1 MEDENVKRY
10 IASMNKII
18 ASGNPKYLSYVCKEY
33 MTYKK
38 NNPVL
43 AMIIENMIRKEAR
56 DAGSVYAVL
65 IDNDNGINLEAASDI
80 SKITNVADF
89 IKNVDALSEQD
100 VDFGDLTSDEL
111 IIEGMEI
118 AEELAREIEEMENNI
133 DSENITE
140 SETMESKIDSK
151 TENALGKV
159 TLFGAM
165 AVSLKAIIESIR
177 QRLNLTKNRL
187 KGRIKSKANQN
198 KERKEAEKEEANRKK
213 ENKVEENKVEE
224 KSKVKFPNNDFIPK
238 VTIDEGKI
246 IKQMNENKSQVGKSK
261 ISEKGMSSEADDFDT
276 TDDDNNDNNGT
287 PEDDEPD
294 I

>member
-1 MEDENVKRY
+1 MIEDENGNKY

-33 MTYKK
+33 ITYKK

-43 AMIIENMIRKEAR
+43 AMILENMIRKEAS
-56 DAGSVYAVL
+56 DTGSVYAIL
-65 IDNDNGINLEAASDI
+65 IDNDNTINIEAASDI

-118 AEELAREIEEMENNI
+118 AEELAREIEELENNI
-133 DSENITE
+133 DSENITQSE
-140 SETMESKIDSK
+140 SIEAEIDSK
-151 TENALGKV
+151 TENALGKI
-159 TLFGAM
+159 TFFGVM
-165 AVSLKAIIESIR
+165 AATFKSVVEKIKE
-177 QRLNLTKNRL
+177 RLNSTKFKL
-187 KGRIKSKANQN
+187 KERVKSKIAQN
-198 KERKEAEKEEANRKK
+198 KVNKEEKNKEKK
-213 ENKVEENKVEE
+213 TENPKR
-224 KSKVKFPNNDFIPK
+224 VKANNDFIPK
-238 VTIDEGKI
+238 VSIDEEKI
-246 IKQMNENKSQVGKSK
+246 IREMNENKSAKKSK
-261 ISEKGMSSEADDFDT
+261 ISEKGISNSESDDFDDT
-276 TDDDNNDNNGT
+276 ASDDNDNNGT